1 MHPHP
6 LIVPYGLIT
15 FGALYVA
22 KPDIF
27 FMWMSRPREDGR
39 RRMMPDQSK
48 MFMRGLGLVL
58 IVVGMIMLMR
68 FT

>member
-27 FMWMSRPREDGR
+27 FMWMSGPKADGR